1 MQCCLS
7 LQTGLAQWGVAG
19 APKSMV
25 AGSSCPSPPVRRDIH
40 KLRIPVWVGI
50 SCSPFKSDLGFWR
63 IPVLCGTKR
72 EIWICLFVR
81 EGSSNTTLE
90 LLICYGD
97 FSAPQAEVLKVI
109 QIVILITLIGFS
121 PQNLSSFA
129 CVICSWANGKSRECL
144 GRRKFPA
151 TPKRRRSA
159 SASGLS
165 SLPPDIPRS
174 VPPLTAHSCLSS
186 LASFPPRPCFSTL
199 WNLSCDERSNNNNN
213 SHRSN
218 INLVSLMNWMLC

>member
-1 MQCCLS
+1 M
-7 LQTGLAQWGVAG
+7 AG

-25 AGSSCPSPPVRRDIH
+25 AGSSCPSPPVRRDIR
-40 KLRIPVWVGI
+40 KLRSIPVWVGI

-72 EIWICLFVR
+72 EIWICLFLR

-121 PQNLSSFA
+121 PQSLSSFA

-151 TPKRRRSA
+151 SPKPDVLPLCLVC
-159 SASGLS
+159 LS
-165 SLPPDIPRS
+165 PLPPDSPRS
-174 VPPLTAHSCLSS
+174 VPPLTAPSYLSS
-186 LASFPPRPCFSTL
+186 LASFPPWPCFSTL
-199 WNLSCDERSNNNNN
+199 WNLSCDERSDNNNN

-218 INLVSLMNWMLC
+218 INLVSLMNWMLCWTLSYVHLV